1 MQAGASQSI
10 SGPINR
16 PNQMMQ
22 GSGMQGGGG
31 AGAGGGAFGRRY

>member
-1 MQAGASQSI
+1 MQTGASQSI
-10 SGPINR
+10 SGAINR

-31 AGAGGGAFGRRY
+31 GGAFGRRY